1 MAEWYL
7 ENSEKYL
14 SVYLCRFNTI
24 CAFKGSSNL
33 GTQETCPL
41 VPHLCWQNSATCNTW
56 YLVHTV
62 VSQYRF
68 YCTYSGLSIQVL
80 LYIQWSLN
88 TGSTVHTVVS
98 QYRFYCTYSGLS
110 IQVLLY
116 IQWSLNTGSTVHT
129 VVSQYRFYCTYS
141 GLSVQVLYCIYSV
154 CNKNSFGRP
163 QSTETSTSVCKVGP
177 LVVHVQ

>member
-1 MAEWYL
+1 MCLQRVFKFRYTRNMSTGTTSLLAKFCYL
-7 ENSEKYL
+7 QHMI
-14 SVYLCRFNTI
+14 FG
-24 CAFKGSSNL
+24 A
-33 GTQETCPL
+33 
-41 VPHLCWQNSATCNTW
+41 
-56 YLVHTV
+56 
-62 VSQYRF
+62 
-68 YCTYSGLSIQVL
+68 YSGLSIQVL

-141 GLSVQVLYCIYSV
+141 GLSIQVLLYIQWSL
-154 CNKNSFGRP
+154 
-163 QSTETSTSVCKVGP
+163 STGSILYIQC
-177 LVVHVQ
+177 VQ